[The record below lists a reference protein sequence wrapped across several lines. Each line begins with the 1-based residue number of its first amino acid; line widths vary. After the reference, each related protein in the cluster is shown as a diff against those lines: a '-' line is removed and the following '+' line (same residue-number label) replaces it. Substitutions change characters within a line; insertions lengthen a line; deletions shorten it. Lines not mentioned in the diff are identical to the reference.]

1 MTAPRRKYF
10 VFSYYWRER
19 GNFSKIKNRKESRA
33 VGNLRASGDDH
44 QLFFNVALVIE
55 SIYCSFKSCDKDLR
69 YAQRQNLMVKCPV
82 DWTFQH
88 QTSEKS
94 CNTSLSAKTRWFR
107 GSKHTSRGQET
118 T

>member
-33 VGNLRASGDDH
+33 VCNLRASGDDH

-69 YAQRQNLMVKCPV
+69 YAQTKFDGEMSCRL
-82 DWTFQH
+82 DFS
-88 QTSEKS
+88 TSDIRKVMQYFS
-94 CNTSLSAKTRWFR
+94 FS
-107 GSKHTSRGQET
+107 
-118 T
+118 